1 MGSVTILLLPIM
13 PLIYLI
19 MWLGSL
25 FGTPLGLNVT
35 EVALPYNEETG
46 LVWECEE
53 TDYGWFELTDTK
65 IDGDTQIFVFEA
77 EPAEEDCTKVVFT
90 AQNGEELVYYGR
102 DNGPILPM
110 YGKVVFYSPDE
121 YVIYD
126 YTLEPQ
132 VELEGGYWSF
142 STSGPAAEFLVDKTE
157 ADGKVTFSVLC
168 FEGSAFDH
176 CYSYKVRDSEGVRIP
191 IEDVVV
197 YYKNTE
203 GKGVETWETRHF
215 YEQNLPQ

>member
-13 PLIYLI
+13 PFVYLL

-46 LVWECEE
+46 LVWECDE
-53 TDYGWFELTDTK
+53 TDYGWFELTGTR
-65 IDGDTQIFVFEA
+65 IEGDTQVFVFEA
-77 EPAEEDCTKVVFT
+77 NTDESHCREVVFT
-90 AQNGEELVYYGR
+90 ARNGEELVYYGR
-102 DNGPILPM
+102 DVGPILPM
-110 YGKVVFYSPDE
+110 YGEVVFYSPDE

-132 VELEGGYWSF
+132 VELEGGYWSLH
-142 STSGPAAEFLVDKTE
+142 TSGPAAEFLVDKTE

-176 CYSYKVRDSEGVRIP
+176 HYGYRVRGADGVPTP
-191 IEDVVV
+191 IETVVV
-197 YYKNTE
+197 YYKNTD
-203 GKGVETWETRHF
+203 GKGVETRETRYF